1 MTEYALVV
9 TATGEGTV
17 TLFIQFIDNET
28 GEMTTETY
36 DGDGEVVVT
45 LPRTEETYYINY
57 WATAMAWEVNVI
69 PGISQTEY
77 FVEVPAKEL
86 PPVVVGDI
94 DGDGKVAISD
104 VSALIDYLLSPE
116 TSSVN
121 PDDADLDHN
130 GSVTIADLS
139 ALIDYIL
146 SGTW

>member
-1 MTEYALVV
+1 M
-9 TATGEGTV
+9 
-17 TLFIQFIDNET
+17 
-28 GEMTTETY
+28 
-36 DGDGEVVVT
+36 
-45 LPRTEETYYINY
+45 
-57 WATAMAWEVNVI
+57 
-69 PGISQTEY
+69 
-77 FVEVPAKEL
+77 
-86 PPVVVGDI
+86 VVGDI

>member
-1 MTEYALVV
+1 M
-9 TATGEGTV
+9 V
-17 TLFIQFIDNET
+17 TLYIQFIDNET

-77 FVEVPAKEL
+77 FVEIPAKEF